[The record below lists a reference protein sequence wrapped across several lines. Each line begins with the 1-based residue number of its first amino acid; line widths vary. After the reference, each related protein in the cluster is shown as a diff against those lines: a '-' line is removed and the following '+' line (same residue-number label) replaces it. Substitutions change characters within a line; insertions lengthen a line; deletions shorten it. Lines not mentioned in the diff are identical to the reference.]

1 MWFVLVSNPDGYQ
14 YTFSEGNR
22 LWRKNL
28 RDNDENGIINGLD
41 GVDPNRNYPEHWG
54 WDDEGVILLDVERVL
69 PGPSKASEPETQAI
83 VDLYDQMDFAFHIN
97 FHSVG
102 QWLLY
107 GLGAIMDTPTADD
120 PIFVALSGTD
130 KQPAIPGFNPGISSA
145 ELYIT
150 NGDTNDSLIPARD
163 AWRGCRN

>member
-1 MWFVLVSNPDGYQ
+1 
-14 YTFSEGNR
+14 
-22 LWRKNL
+22 
-28 RDNDENGIINGLD
+28 
-41 GVDPNRNYPEHWG
+41 
-54 WDDEGVILLDVERVL
+54 
-69 PGPSKASEPETQAI
+69 
-83 VDLYDQMDFAFHIN
+83 MDFAFHIN

-150 NGDTNDSLIPARD
+150 NGDTNDLATPSTGRLG
-163 AWRGCRN
+163 GCRN